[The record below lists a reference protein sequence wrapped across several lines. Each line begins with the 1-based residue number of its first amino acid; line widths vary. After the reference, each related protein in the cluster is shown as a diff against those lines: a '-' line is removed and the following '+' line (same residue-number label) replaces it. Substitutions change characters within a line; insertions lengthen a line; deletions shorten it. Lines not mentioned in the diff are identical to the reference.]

1 MCVCNHLLNTH
12 RWTVIDSDEERV
24 DRNETSVNLLQLVD
38 KRVQRRKIG
47 ISFETEYDYI
57 SKCIYYI
64 YKCASSVILC

>member
-1 MCVCNHLLNTH
+1 MDSY
-12 RWTVIDSDEERV
+12 DSDEERV

-57 SKCIYYI
+57 PKCIYYI
-64 YKCASSVILC
+64 HKCASSVILC

>member
-1 MCVCNHLLNTH
+1 M
-12 RWTVIDSDEERV
+12 DSYDTNEERV

-64 YKCASSVILC
+64 